1 MIYTYTISFSIYISF
16 YPFLYVPVCLM
27 FNGPHNLLKP
37 KGNLPI
43 VTQVF
48 ENQNNLA
55 RSLSQRSCI
64 PPTAT
69 RRWLGAPPKVIDL
82 NILYYATGNG
92 WDVRWTMSFAPF
104 PYSIY
109 ISEVTRWTMPADTP
123 MDDES
128 YYLVWKSHQTNRA
141 SAAKTLLL
149 LPSYYLLIYNPFPVD
164 SLYHI

>member
-1 MIYTYTISFSIYISF
+1 MIYTYTISFSIYTPF
-16 YPFLYVPVCLM
+16 YSFLYVPVCLM

-69 RRWLGAPPKVIDL
+69 RRWLGAPQGLSDL
-82 NILYYATGNG
+82 IIFYYATGNGTSYLNIFYSLSSSNG

-104 PYSIY
+104 PYIY
-109 ISEVTRWTMPADTP
+109 YKEVTRWTMPADTP

-128 YYLVWKSHQTNRA
+128 YYLVWKSHRTNRA
-141 SAAKTLLL
+141 SAAETPLLL
-149 LPSYYLLIYNPFPVD
+149 FSY
-164 SLYHI
+164 